1 MQEMFTS
8 PVQLLFLQLIEKL
21 LERLPANNAA
31 TPSRAAPAEFEG
43 LIQQASAKY
52 SVDAR
57 LIKAVIQAESNFNPA
72 AVSRAGALGLMQ
84 LMPGT
89 AQGLGVLDPLDP
101 AQNIDGGTR
110 FLRQR
115 RDKYNGNVRYAVAAY
130 NAGPGAVD
138 RYGGIPPY
146 TETQTYVPRVLD
158 YMTEW
163 SA

>member
-1 MQEMFTS
+1 MQDMFTA

-21 LERLPANNAA
+21 LERLPA
-31 TPSRAAPAEFEG
+31 TPLGESRAAPAEFEA
-43 LIQQASAKY
+43 LIQHASAKY

-89 AQGLGVLDPLDP
+89 AQSLGVLDPLDP
-101 AQNIDGGTR
+101 AQNIEGGTR
-110 FLRQR
+110 FLRQLLDR
-115 RDKYNGNVRYAVAAY
+115 YNGNVSYAVAAY

-158 YMTEW
+158 YMSEW